1 MEDFSNTTKSPTC
14 HNKHQYKLISLTST
28 LNYLNK
34 KDKKYNQ
41 KNILY
46 YYNENLK
53 RNGLAPTTLRTMQNY
68 LYKLEKVLKVTT
80 NYYQHM
86 GVNCGTEIYYK
97 LKYPKKECYQK
108 INKYFKE
115 RKNSRFKSRVNKHF
129 KDNVSKN
136 SSVNSVECLSN
147 KNNIKEEIKI
157 KEIEKYQ
164 LRNYFNNCNFKTEEA
179 LSILYLNIDK
189 DTKIEAINILKQN
202 EIALIK
208 KFNIKKSCMKEKQKK
223 LKEILYN
230 TREKLEENGYNPKQ
244 LEINLQ
250 KVYENYKYKPH
261 FIIENHKYSD
271 LNNIKRKLEKS
282 IERKKENSQQN
293 YQNLKENIFNILI
306 EQLKKET
313 NIEILKPIIK
323 KYLNK
328 QKKIEYN
335 KVFGIYHLELL
346 EIIKNEKNSLTTE
359 EFSIKAVWGFNME
372 NAPEPIETV
381 KKGKC
386 KVECQNKERF
396 ILIEKENGKAM
407 YHTKIMM
414 DIYKFGVYE
423 KKHEFRLSLRALF
436 NGERI
441 VEETHLYPIKEGD
454 KFIGIFYGYR
464 KPIKKPLIK
473 YQINGT
479 RKAYA
484 LARAYYMEFRFKA
497 GSVFCYFKGL
507 YRLLDKKRTNNHYNK
522 VLFSMFTDLEQQVYK
537 FYGKKYPEQGPLI
550 KWIIKNL
557 K

>member
-1 MEDFSNTTKSPTC
+1 MKDFLNNIKSLTC
-14 HNKHQYKLISLTST
+14 YNKHQHKLISLTST
-28 LNYLNK
+28 LDFLNK
-34 KDKKYNQ
+34 KDKKYTQ
-41 KNILY
+41 QNILY
-46 YYNENLK
+46 YFNENLK

-115 RKNSRFKSRVNKHF
+115 RKNSRFKSRVNTHF

-147 KNNIKEEIKI
+147 KNNIKEERKI

-164 LRNYFNNCNFKTEEA
+164 IRNYFNNCNFKTEEA
-179 LSILYLNIDK
+179 LSILYLNTDK

-208 KFNIKKSCMKEKQKK
+208 KFNIKKSCIKEKQKK

-230 TREKLEENGYNPKQ
+230 TRKELEENGYNPKQ

-250 KVYENYKYKPH
+250 KAYENYKYKPH

-271 LNNIKRKLEKS
+271 LNNMKRKLEKS

-293 YQNLKENIFNILI
+293 YQNLKANIFNILI

-359 EFSIKAVWGFNME
+359 EFNIKAVWGFNME

>member
-1 MEDFSNTTKSPTC
+1 MKGFLNTPKGPVC
-14 HNKHQYKLISLTST
+14 HNKHQHKLISLTST
-28 LNYLNK
+28 LDFLNK

-46 YYNENLK
+46 YYNKNLK

-115 RKNSRFKSRVNKHF
+115 QKNSRFKSRVNNHF

-147 KNNIKEEIKI
+147 KNNIKEERKI

-189 DTKIEAINILKQN
+189 DTKIEAMNILKQN

-230 TREKLEENGYNPKQ
+230 TRKKLEENGYNPKQ

-323 KYLNK
+323 KYLNN

-359 EFSIKAVWGFNME
+359 EFSIKAV
-372 NAPEPIETV
+372 
-381 KKGKC
+381 
-386 KVECQNKERF
+386 
-396 ILIEKENGKAM
+396 
-407 YHTKIMM
+407 
-414 DIYKFGVYE
+414 
-423 KKHEFRLSLRALF
+423 
-436 NGERI
+436 
-441 VEETHLYPIKEGD
+441 
-454 KFIGIFYGYR
+454 
-464 KPIKKPLIK
+464 
-473 YQINGT
+473 
-479 RKAYA
+479 
-484 LARAYYMEFRFKA
+484 
-497 GSVFCYFKGL
+497 
-507 YRLLDKKRTNNHYNK
+507 
-522 VLFSMFTDLEQQVYK
+522 
-537 FYGKKYPEQGPLI
+537 
-550 KWIIKNL
+550 
-557 K
+557 

>member
-1 MEDFSNTTKSPTC
+1 MKGFLNNAKSPTC
-14 HNKHQYKLISLTST
+14 YNKHQHKLISLTST
-28 LNYLNK
+28 LDYLNK
-34 KDKKYNQ
+34 KDKKYTQ
-41 KNILY
+41 QNILY
-46 YYNENLK
+46 YFNENLK

-115 RKNSRFKSRVNKHF
+115 RKNSRFKSRVNNHF

-147 KNNIKEEIKI
+147 KNNIKEERKI

-230 TREKLEENGYNPKQ
+230 TRKKLEENGYNPKQ

-261 FIIENHKYSD
+261 FIIERHKYND

-282 IERKKENSQQN
+282 IEREKQNSQQN

-313 NIEILKPIIK
+313 NIEILKPIVK
-323 KYLNK
+323 EYLNN

-335 KVFGIYHLELL
+335 KVFGTYHLELS

-359 EFSIKAVWGFNME
+359 EFSIKAV
-372 NAPEPIETV
+372 
-381 KKGKC
+381 
-386 KVECQNKERF
+386 
-396 ILIEKENGKAM
+396 
-407 YHTKIMM
+407 
-414 DIYKFGVYE
+414 
-423 KKHEFRLSLRALF
+423 
-436 NGERI
+436 
-441 VEETHLYPIKEGD
+441 
-454 KFIGIFYGYR
+454 
-464 KPIKKPLIK
+464 
-473 YQINGT
+473 
-479 RKAYA
+479 
-484 LARAYYMEFRFKA
+484 
-497 GSVFCYFKGL
+497 
-507 YRLLDKKRTNNHYNK
+507 
-522 VLFSMFTDLEQQVYK
+522 
-537 FYGKKYPEQGPLI
+537 
-550 KWIIKNL
+550 
-557 K
+557 

>member
-1 MEDFSNTTKSPTC
+1 MKGFLNNAKSPTC
-14 HNKHQYKLISLTST
+14 YNKHQHKLISLTST
-28 LNYLNK
+28 LDYLNK

-115 RKNSRFKSRVNKHF
+115 RKNSRFKSRVNNHF
-129 KDNVSKN
+129 KDNFSKN

-147 KNNIKEEIKI
+147 KNNIKEERKI

-164 LRNYFNNCNFKTEEA
+164 LRNYFNNCNFKTAAA
-179 LSILYLNIDK
+179 LSILYLNTDK

-230 TREKLEENGYNPKQ
+230 TRKKLEENGYNPKQ

-250 KVYENYKYKPH
+250 KIYENYKYKPH
-261 FIIENHKYSD
+261 FIIENNKYSD

-323 KYLNK
+323 KYLNN

-335 KVFGIYHLELL
+335 KVFGIYHLELS

-359 EFSIKAVWGFNME
+359 EFSIKAV
-372 NAPEPIETV
+372 
-381 KKGKC
+381 
-386 KVECQNKERF
+386 
-396 ILIEKENGKAM
+396 
-407 YHTKIMM
+407 
-414 DIYKFGVYE
+414 
-423 KKHEFRLSLRALF
+423 
-436 NGERI
+436 
-441 VEETHLYPIKEGD
+441 
-454 KFIGIFYGYR
+454 
-464 KPIKKPLIK
+464 
-473 YQINGT
+473 
-479 RKAYA
+479 
-484 LARAYYMEFRFKA
+484 
-497 GSVFCYFKGL
+497 
-507 YRLLDKKRTNNHYNK
+507 
-522 VLFSMFTDLEQQVYK
+522 
-537 FYGKKYPEQGPLI
+537 
-550 KWIIKNL
+550 
-557 K
+557 